1 MNLHELSV
9 AVFNTVLVLLICISL
24 SLLLGTLLAVLLQRT
39 NVIGRQLIWI
49 ALGSQIAVPLYV
61 FAGGWSAGFGMQGW
75 FTSLGLWDSVGL
87 TGESTAAVMFAPG
100 TPAALIA
107 VALVYSFAAIPWVT
121 FIMSLGIRWANRG
134 QEEQALLDG
143 GWRFALLSVLLPK
156 LRIWLVAAAIWT
168 AIPVMTE
175 MVISNLYQVPIVA
188 EQVYLD
194 ASRGRVSVLTYM
206 ASFFICTLPI
216 AGIVLLILRRM
227 PDWQAVMARS
237 EHHRAKPWDLKSLRW
252 PMSVL
257 AWCMILFLVGLP
269 ILNLVLKSGWQTT
282 TGEDGLPSYGW
293 HAGRFATT
301 AYETA
306 TLFHKEFFWSF
317 MLAACSASAALG
329 VAIAVCS
336 SRNLAF
342 KWGFTILCLLAVA
355 TPGPIV
361 GMGLI
366 WLLNRPSPQILG
378 VLYDQSLLAPVL
390 AQQCRLI
397 PLAWLL
403 AFGIL
408 ASISK
413 SSREQAAMDGLG
425 RFAFL
430 RVVIWPQ
437 TGALWIVSWLLLA
450 VLSIGELSS
459 TILVLPPMVT
469 TLSIRLFEMLH
480 FGMRHQDSGLCGAL
494 MLFGWVMSFVFWK
507 TLRER

>member
-1 MNLHELSV
+1 
-9 AVFNTVLVLLICISL
+9 
-24 SLLLGTLLAVLLQRT
+24 
-39 NVIGRQLIWI
+39 
-49 ALGSQIAVPLYV
+49 
-61 FAGGWSAGFGMQGW
+61 
-75 FTSLGLWDSVGL
+75 
-87 TGESTAAVMFAPG
+87 
-100 TPAALIA
+100 
-107 VALVYSFAAIPWVT
+107 
-121 FIMSLGIRWANRG
+121 
-134 QEEQALLDG
+134 
-143 GWRFALLSVLLPK
+143 
-156 LRIWLVAAAIWT
+156 
-168 AIPVMTE
+168 
-175 MVISNLYQVPIVA
+175 
-188 EQVYLD
+188 
-194 ASRGRVSVLTYM
+194 
-206 ASFFICTLPI
+206 
-216 AGIVLLILRRM
+216 
-227 PDWQAVMARS
+227 
-237 EHHRAKPWDLKSLRW
+237 
-252 PMSVL
+252 
-257 AWCMILFLVGLP
+257 
-269 ILNLVLKSGWQTT
+269 
-282 TGEDGLPSYGW
+282 
-293 HAGRFATT
+293 
-301 AYETA
+301 
-306 TLFHKEFFWSF
+306 
-317 MLAACSASAALG
+317 MLAACSASVALG

-342 KWGFTILCLLAVA
+342 KWGVTILCLLAVA